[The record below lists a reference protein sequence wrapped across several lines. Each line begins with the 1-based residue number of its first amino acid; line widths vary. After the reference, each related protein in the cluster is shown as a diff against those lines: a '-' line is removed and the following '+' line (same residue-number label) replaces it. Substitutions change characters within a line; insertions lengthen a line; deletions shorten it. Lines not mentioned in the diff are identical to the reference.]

1 MQSLVLII
9 CLAFSFIVIGC
20 GNHIWEKED
29 RGSNVASSETIL
41 DEESELPD
49 FKLGECQ
56 GEFGCLRGFI
66 SHGMSLVIEPEV
78 ASDSVDRVD
87 GEQVLLEA
95 KVFRDAQDFG
105 DRFDREFLLPLIP
118 EDLRSNYTVSITPR
132 VTRDNF
138 AAGFEL
144 YSEGITAQDNRL
156 SMEGEG
162 NFTLGDILPYDRVAL
177 RAVKMFRIQIESV
190 EGTESTARESYVTCL
205 EISTTIPDLEVAEG
219 STTEIGGLSAFQ
231 FYYTEDNSF
240 CQGVGTSR
248 NQISA
253 GKPSPVQPNIP
264 GQ

>member
-177 RAVKMFRIQIESV
+177 RAVKHVAVVKAVQAVRREWVVLVDQQPAIGVLVRDVHIVGIFARVSVQHHTTTSGGDLLRERID
-190 EGTESTARESYVTCL
+190 TEAQHAMS
-205 EISTTIPDLEVAEG
+205 ISWIP
-219 STTEIGGLSAFQ
+219 SSP
-231 FYYTEDNSF
+231 
-240 CQGVGTSR
+240 
-248 NQISA
+248 ISPFA
-253 GKPSPVQPNIP
+253 V
-264 GQ
+264 